1 MARTEKEKMLAGELY
16 LATDPQLMAERA
28 RARRLR
34 ATSLLM
40 SSPRVTPAASSAPC
54 AERLP

>member
-1 MARTEKEKMLAGELY
+1 MLAGELY